1 VCVCADDWCEDC
13 DLTNLEGDWGLLL
26 DEQADKVAASS
37 KRAAEF
43 SEATRI
49 RKQNDEEF
57 FLNRPFPLEQASQK
71 KAVVVRMKR
80 TYQFVSDKDFHK
92 WKTTPAASVAK
103 VRRVENIEDEEGDLV
118 SGVLYD
124 EGDVPRREL
133 SFFYEKRAS
142 YKELKMSPWRQ
153 IRPNQGAD
161 VFSKAKKGLLAQR
174 MKSLR
179 ARNNLFAQG
188 CMQTRGT
195 IEKDVEYFK
204 DNPPQEAMPQLES
217 TEGEQAA
224 EPAASPQDEEED
236 EDCFAVLKSVSQAGP
251 EKVIKL
257 TPVC

>member
-1 VCVCADDWCEDC
+1 M
-13 DLTNLEGDWGLLL
+13 L

-37 KRAAEF
+37 KRATEF
-43 SEATRI
+43 IEASRI
-49 RKQNDEEF
+49 RRENVEKG
-57 FLNRPFPLEQASQK
+57 LNRPFPLEQASQK
-71 KAVVVRMKR
+71 KAVVVHMKR

-92 WKTTPAASVAK
+92 WKTTPAASVVK

-188 CMQTRGT
+188 CMQTRRT

-204 DNPPQEAMPQLES
+204 DHPPQEEMSPPERS
-217 TEGEQAA
+217 DVEQAA
-224 EPAASPQDEEED
+224 EPEPSQQDEEE
-236 EDCFAVLKSVSQAGP
+236 EDCFAVLKVGVSGRS
-251 EKVIKL
+251 
-257 TPVC
+257 